1 MFWSLAKIFFGV
13 GNLGVLGG
21 IFFGDLNFGDF
32 AVVFLGCVGF
42 WRICHFERSEK
53 STL

>member
-1 MFWSLAKIFFGV
+1 MGKIFCL